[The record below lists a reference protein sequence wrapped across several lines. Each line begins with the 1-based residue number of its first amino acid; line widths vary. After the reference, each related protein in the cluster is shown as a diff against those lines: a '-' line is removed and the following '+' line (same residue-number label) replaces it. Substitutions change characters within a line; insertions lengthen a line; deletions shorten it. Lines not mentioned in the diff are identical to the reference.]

1 MEKRGLGHMGKRQL
15 TQGQLRIESD
25 SGLTVLSNSGHGC
38 WKEAHGSK
46 LCVIKVIAEDGHTL
60 GDSHGNLIGS
70 AQRLIP

>member
-1 MEKRGLGHMGKRQL
+1 MEKGGLGHMGKRQL

-46 LCVIKVIAEDGHTL
+46 MCVIKMPPY
-60 GDSHGNLIGS
+60 IG
-70 AQRLIP
+70 